1 MKKIDYFYF
10 RNSDLLINVRREK
23 NVVTYCSHRKMGLDE
38 MIGVEHYIKTVGM
51 KGLSLKIEYNG
62 ITDELGIEHK
72 NFTEN
77 KLPSLNLPPV
87 PDFSG
92 DLDKMGFIT
101 RDTQNLGNLYNDYQ
115 DQDAGIKALK
125 NKADEG
131 FCFDRIGDI
140 LRDRNENHPDELKYR
155 MKELVECLKE
165 YNALS
170 NKDIKINTLINI

>member
-1 MKKIDYFYF
+1 
-10 RNSDLLINVRREK
+10 
-23 NVVTYCSHRKMGLDE
+23 

-77 KLPSLNLPPV
+77 KLPSLKLPPL

-92 DLDKMGFIT
+92 DLDSMDFIT
-101 RDTQNLGNLYNDYQ
+101 RENPFDTQNLGNLYNNIDINQ
-115 DQDAGIKALK
+115 HQEKDQDAGIKALK

-155 MKELVECLKE
+155 MEELVECLKE